1 MYLSKLQQHTP
12 NIKDIWGSDPL
23 ARRACAATLT
33 RLIQAT
39 TKSYVIGIYGPWGS
53 GKTVFMQQLQLEL
66 ETVKVPTV
74 RVDAWRTD
82 YLADPLVALV
92 EAINQRQEAEAS
104 SRGGSLAMSPDELLE
119 ASLAISLP
127 LAEIGVAATA
137 AATPLLAAT
146 GAALKGAL
154 TAARE
159 VVSRRVKASRDLRT
173 GIEHARDYLTGRAR
187 PGVVGPIVKP
197 MVIFI
202 DELDRCRPDYAVRM
216 LERVKHFFDVNGI
229 VFVIA
234 SDGKNLPAAV
244 NSQYGSGINS
254 EEYLRKFFDY
264 EYMLPEPNAFQFSGV
279 LFQSFGWDN
288 IVPEGNMLFDQGF
301 GTREQILEYVRGIQS
316 FDRRYDYSEA
326 IDLFPKVADWLD
338 LKLRDQA
345 QAFTLI
351 DVYLRTREPGEIAFP
366 QLAVF
371 LACMRFGREKKYREI
386 IKHPTSQSFLAQMDF
401 ERRQDSGLKQMINW
415 VNSLSAWNRTS
426 QHSSSVIVNNATEYG
441 SIDEPESL
449 PMHARLRKLSKIDLS
464 DITSSF
470 SRLAKA

>member
-1 MYLSKLQQHTP
+1 MSLSKLHQHTP
-12 NIKDIWGSDPL
+12 TSKDIWGEDPL
-23 ARRACAATLT
+23 ARRECAATLT

-53 GKTVFMQQLQLEL
+53 GKTVFMHQLQLEL
-66 ETVKVPTV
+66 EEVKVPTV

-92 EAINQRQEAEAS
+92 EAINQRQAAEAAS
-104 SRGGSLAMSPDELLE
+104 HGGSLAKSPDELLE

-137 AATPLLAAT
+137 VATPLLAAT

-154 TAARE
+154 AAARE
-159 VVSRRVKASRDLRT
+159 VVSRRVKASRDLHI
-173 GIEHARDYLTGRAR
+173 GIEHARDYLTGRTR
-187 PGVVGPIVKP
+187 RGVVGPIVKP
-197 MVIFI
+197 LVILI

-216 LERVKHFFDVNGI
+216 LERVKHFFDVSGI

-244 NSQYGSGINS
+244 NSQYGSGLDS

-264 EYMLPEPNAFQFSGV
+264 EYMLPEPNAFQFTNV
-279 LFQSFGWDN
+279 LFQSFGWDQ

-301 GTREQILEYVRGIQS
+301 GSRDQIAAYIHGIQS

-326 IDLFPKVADWLD
+326 LDLFPKVADWLD

-351 DVYLRTREPGEIAFP
+351 DVYLRTRGPEEIAFP
-366 QLAVF
+366 QIAVF

-386 IKHPTSQSFLAQMDF
+386 IKNPTSQSFLGQMDF
-401 ERRQDSGLKQMINW
+401 DLRQNSGLKPMTGW
-415 VNSLSAWNRTS
+415 VGCLASWNRPS
-426 QHSSSVIVNNATEYG
+426 QQKASVIVNNAIEYG
-441 SIDEPESL
+441 SVDEPESL

-464 DITSSF
+464 DVTSSF

>member
-1 MYLSKLQQHTP
+1 MSLSKLPQHTP
-12 NIKDIWGSDPL
+12 TVKDIWGTDPL
-23 ARRACAATLT
+23 ARRECAATLT
-33 RLIQAT
+33 RLVQAT
-39 TKSYVIGIYGPWGS
+39 TKPYVIGIYGPWGS

-66 ETVKVPTV
+66 EEVNVPTV

-92 EAINQRQEAEAS
+92 EAINQRQAEKAAS
-104 SRGGSLAMSPDELLE
+104 HGGSLTKSTDELLE

-137 AATPLLAAT
+137 VATPLLAAT

-154 TAARE
+154 NAAKE
-159 VVSRRVKASRDLRT
+159 VVSRRVKASSDLRT

-187 PGVVGPIVKP
+187 PDVIGPIVKP
-197 MVIFI
+197 LVVFI

-244 NSQYGSGINS
+244 NSQYGSGLDS

-264 EYMLPEPNAFQFSGV
+264 EYMLPEPNAFQFTGV
-279 LFQSFGWDN
+279 LFQSFGWDK
-288 IVPEGNMLFDQGF
+288 IVPEGNMLFDRDF
-301 GTREQILEYVRGIQS
+301 GSREEIAAYVHGIQS

-326 IDLFPKVADWLD
+326 LDVFPKVADWLD

-345 QAFTLI
+345 QAFTLV
-351 DVYLRTREPGEIAFP
+351 DVYLRTRGPEEIAFP
-366 QLAVF
+366 QVAVF

-386 IKHPTSQSFLAQMDF
+386 IKHPTSQSFLGQMDF
-401 ERRQDSGLKQMINW
+401 DLRRDSGLKFMTDW
-415 VNSLSAWNRTS
+415 VNFLAAWNPPN
-426 QHSSSVIVNNATEYG
+426 QKKASVIVNNAIESG
-441 SIDEPESL
+441 GVDDPELL
-449 PMHARLRKLSKIDLS
+449 PIHARLSKLRRIDIS
-464 DITSSF
+464 DVTSSF